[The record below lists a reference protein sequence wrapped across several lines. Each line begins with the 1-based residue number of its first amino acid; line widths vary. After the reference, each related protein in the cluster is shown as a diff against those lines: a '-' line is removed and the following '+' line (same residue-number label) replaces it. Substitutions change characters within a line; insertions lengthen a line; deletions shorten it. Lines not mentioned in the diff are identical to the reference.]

1 MEICSQ
7 LTMDMVDKIVSE
19 YPPQTPAEESE
30 MCRKYA
36 DNPEKLHE
44 LLVYHNLTFM
54 MSRVKDYRMRTVDGD
69 DFFMY
74 GVRGLVKA
82 AQRFDPSLGKKFT
95 TFADFYIRQSTRNV
109 FDSNLTDVQANKIT
123 CAIFDAP
130 YSTEESD
137 AGTIG
142 DWLVLN
148 SSPANWAPPN
158 PAESLERVRK
168 AKENQELVDW
178 LCNYI
183 LPDTT
188 PESCFNACRLYMCG
202 KSMSQICELLKI
214 RMGVVKNALVTYI
227 PKIAKAIAR
236 AKPGTELH
244 DVLDRH
250 KAKPKE
256 RLTAETVYAFLCDNR
271 IKIAR
276 QVETEDE
283 RLDRLMGDFDAAVAQ
298 KSEAMGR
305 YGVGAD
311 FSVMRMVYER
321 HMKYETI
328 DSISKA
334 LGIPVTYAMFLRERS
349 VALVKEYLSG
359 RLNVPTEAQVEEAG
373 DEGDVRIVQELDAE
387 GRPVYLSEQDEDK
400 REETQE
406 NRRKRFVV
414 KVKTISYDLFQKQY
428 KTIGRRSR
436 LVTTFGR
443 MRGGYYTMEHYLR
456 LSGKRKMTLRQ
467 VEMMIRLDP
476 NHR

>member
-1 MEICSQ
+1 MCSQ
-7 LTMDMVDKIVSE
+7 LTADMVDKIVSK

-54 MSRVKDYRMRTVDGD
+54 MSRVKNYRMRTEDGD

-74 GVRGLVKA
+74 GVRGLVMA
-82 AQRFDPSLGKKFT
+82 AQKFDPSLGKKFT

-109 FDSNLTDVQANKIT
+109 FASSLVDVQTNKNT

-130 YSTEESD
+130 YSAEESD
-137 AGTIG
+137 SGTIG
-142 DWLVLN
+142 DWLMLR
-148 SSPANWAPPN
+148 SCPADWAPPD

-168 AKENQELVDW
+168 VRENWELAKW

-188 PESCFNACRLYMCG
+188 PKSCFWACMLYMSG
-202 KSMSQICELLKI
+202 KSMSQICDLL
-214 RMGVVKNALVTYI
+214 RVRVGVVKNALTTYI
-227 PKIAKAIAR
+227 PKIAKAIAL
-236 AKPGTELH
+236 AKPGTELY

-250 KAKPKE
+250 KAKPRE
-256 RLTAETVYAFLCDNR
+256 RLTAETVYAFLCDKR

-283 RLDRLMGDFDAAVAQ
+283 RVERLMDDFDAAVAL

-311 FSVMRMVYER
+311 FSAMRMVYER

-328 DSISKA
+328 DSIGKA

-349 VALVKEYLSG
+349 IALVKEYLSG
-359 RLNVPTEAQVEEAG
+359 KLNVPTEAQVK
-373 DEGDVRIVQELDAE
+373 DEGEVRIVKELDAE
-387 GRPVYLSEQDEDK
+387 GRPVYLSEQDED
-400 REETQE
+400 REETQKD
-406 NRRKRFVV
+406 RQDRPVV
-414 KVKTISYDLFQKQY
+414 WVKTVPYDYFQKRY

-443 MRGGYYTMEHYLR
+443 MRGGFYTMENYLR
-456 LSGKRKMTLRQ
+456 ISGRRKMTLRQ
-467 VEMMIRLDP
+467 VEMMMRLDP
-476 NHR
+476 SYR